1 VNKGTEMNNEVK
13 IIALALV
20 FVALW
25 AVFLFTGPAM
35 LTSIAAFGVAGW
47 QIGTWSAYL
56 ARKMLS

>member
-1 VNKGTEMNNEVK
+1 MNNEVK